1 MAATATIRVEGA
13 GSTLLSER
21 TANIP
26 VAGSATLVDS
36 FDGDTNT
43 VSNQSATSLLVRAVL
58 DATLPVGFDV
68 FNFGGPPSTFIT
80 RIGADTM
87 PQDYSI
93 WWKLKVNHMAAQVGT
108 DDITVRA
115 GDEVLWTFGT
125 GTEDELAVTGPTA
138 PQQVGT
144 PFTVPDPAT
153 SMRVVDIASRA
164 VRNTEN
170 KEKIEVSLP
179 NSANAG
185 QYGKNRVIKT
195 TSGFVFEL
203 DDTPGSAR
211 AQLHH
216 PTGAGI
222 EINDAGV
229 KTERWTKSWTEV
241 ADAATTRIGGDERV
255 RVDGHSLE
263 SVGKNKIEDIQ
274 GRLVLL
280 AKEIQLQSRLD
291 LMFEASAIQM
301 KARGRT
307 RFDHIGGLEVAVGD
321 AYNLSATSVSMSS
334 LGSLAFFSSK
344 SANLT
349 GLTGVNLSTAVGL
362 PQLRLS
368 ALGVDISPFGVGR
381 SVAMA
386 DAVVAALGLILT
398 HTHTVTPDFNAKPS
412 EVLAAGLPGA
422 IAAVTSTNLRAL

>member
-1 MAATATIRVEGA
+1 MYG
-13 GSTLLSER
+13 LM
-21 TANIP
+21 
-26 VAGSATLVDS
+26 
-36 FDGDTNT
+36 
-43 VSNQSATSLLVRAVL
+43 RAVVTHIDDPEKRGRIRASIPDMFADPETGDVVPSPWIEAKTGQGL
-58 DATLPVGFDV
+58 GVGSLAIPPVGSIIWVQCVYSSEDV
-68 FNFGGPPSTFIT
+68 TYDLVYETGGPVLESN
-80 RIGADTM
+80 GASAAPPTSMGVD
-87 PQDYSI
+87 DESVF
-93 WWKLKVNHMAAQVGT
+93 LK
-108 DDITVRA
+108 
-115 GDEVLWTFGT
+115 
-125 GTEDELAVTGPTA
+125 
-138 PQQVGT
+138 VGT

-368 ALGVDISPFGVGR
+368 ALGVDIAPAGPGLP
-381 SVAMA
+381 VAMA
-386 DAVVAALGLILT
+386 TAVIAALELIGT
-398 HTHTVTPDFNAKPS
+398 HTHPVAPPTGPGVPQVAAPS
-412 EVLAAGLPGA
+412 VQVAPPLRAA
-422 IAAVTSTNLRAL
+422 IAAVASTNLRAL

>member
-1 MAATATIRVEGA
+1 MTIHTRIAWAAACATLLAIPAAGMAATATIRVEGA

-144 PFTVPDPAT
+144 PFTVQVAKYDDGAVRSAAAGVTVAYGTQQASTDASGSVTLTTEPGWGDVVASGTNAVRDAARACGFVADHPEQCGGEPMVRALPDVAPNTDISSVGPMRVSAT
-153 SMRVVDIASRA
+153 TADGQIITVEVPVPVRGGAPVTIFPGDIGDRSLSTDDRRDVAGKLASSMAWQLNRRSDAGDQTVAPPRGTRWRAAWLGNATTVVPLRTGEAIVSMRVPSR
-164 VRNTEN
+164 T
-170 KEKIEVSLP
+170 
-179 NSANAG
+179 ANA
-185 QYGKNRVIKT
+185 VT
-195 TSGFVFEL
+195 
-203 DDTPGSAR
+203 AR
-211 AQLHH
+211 TAQV
-216 PTGAGI
+216 A
-222 EINDAGV
+222 
-229 KTERWTKSWTEV
+229 TE
-241 ADAATTRIGGDERV
+241 
-255 RVDGHSLE
+255 
-263 SVGKNKIEDIQ
+263 
-274 GRLVLL
+274 
-280 AKEIQLQSRLD
+280 
-291 LMFEASAIQM
+291 
-301 KARGRT
+301 
-307 RFDHIGGLEVAVGD
+307 
-321 AYNLSATSVSMSS
+321 
-334 LGSLAFFSSK
+334 
-344 SANLT
+344 
-349 GLTGVNLSTAVGL
+349 
-362 PQLRLS
+362 RLS
-368 ALGVDISPFGVGR
+368 ACGLDTR
-381 SVAMA
+381 ASVARRFGYAM
-386 DAVVAALGLILT
+386 VVIGS
-398 HTHTVTPDFNAKPS
+398 PS
-412 EVLAAGLPGA
+412 SGG
-422 IAAVTSTNLRAL
+422 RACLSRARD